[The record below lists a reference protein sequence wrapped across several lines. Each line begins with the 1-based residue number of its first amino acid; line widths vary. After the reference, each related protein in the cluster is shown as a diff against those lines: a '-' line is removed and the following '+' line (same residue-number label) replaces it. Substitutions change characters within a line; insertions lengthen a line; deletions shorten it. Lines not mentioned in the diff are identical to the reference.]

1 MYMYILL
8 VCIFLLNSS
17 FLFIYLYL
25 YLSHL
30 MISVAPPN
38 VQSIIPNVNFFRAV
52 DGSINIQCSI
62 VGPSNSIISWFHNGT
77 ILTADDRI
85 KIVTLSFSLSSLTIS
100 DIVLNDSG
108 VYSCNV
114 SSGAGF
120 HFVSVEVTVGG
131 EL

>member
-1 MYMYILL
+1 
-8 VCIFLLNSS
+8 
-17 FLFIYLYL
+17 
-25 YLSHL
+25 

-52 DGSINIQCSI
+52 DGSINIQCTI
-62 VGPSNSIISWFHNGT
+62 VGPPTSIISWYHNGT

-100 DIVLNDSG
+100 DIVLSDSG

-114 SSGAGF
+114 SSGVGF